1 MIELPGGLVL
11 SRDAFDV
18 GVMTDRT
25 EAALA
30 FWVQELGLP
39 VERTIEPFRGVFQH
53 KLTMEGAVLKLNC
66 LTKGIDPTARL
77 GAVRLLRLVKEGIDK
92 AVHVHDPDGNLV
104 ELVPADSGLNR
115 FGVHLAVSN
124 EDSAR
129 HFYGNVLGFER
140 IGEHTF
146 DVAGAELSVGW
157 SPDARPGSAP
167 AGRGFGYLTL
177 QVMDVDAAHE
187 LVISRGATELQAPY
201 DTVSAG
207 GARVSFV
214 ADPDGNRIEISQ
226 RPDLV
231 AFAQAAASTLDPTS
245 SERGGPCP

>member
-1 MIELPGGLVL
+1 VIELPGGIVL

-18 GVMTDRT
+18 GVITDRS

-30 FWVQELGLP
+30 FWVKELGLP
-39 VERTIEPFRGVFQH
+39 VERTIEPFRGVLQH
-53 KLTMEGAVLKLNC
+53 KLTMAGAVLKLNC
-66 LTKGIDPTARL
+66 LTEGIDPTARL
-77 GAVRLLRLVKEGIDK
+77 GAVRLLRLVKEGIDR
-92 AVHVHDPDGNLV
+92 AVHLHDPDGNLV
-104 ELVPADSGLNR
+104 ELVPANSGLER
-115 FGVHLAVSN
+115 FGVHLAVSD
-124 EDSAR
+124 EDNAR
-129 HFYGNVLGFER
+129 HFYGRILGLER
-140 IGEHTF
+140 IGERSF

-157 SPDARPGSAP
+157 SPDARRGSPP

-177 QVMDVDAAHE
+177 QVMDVDSAHE
-187 LVISRGATELQAPY
+187 LVMGRGAIELQAPY

-231 AFAQAAASTLDPTS
+231 ALARSAASILDPMS
-245 SERGGPCP
+245 SDVRRSQ